1 MKNNK
6 ISQIPPYLAYY
17 MKKDYEIKINSSKSK
32 KQKIISNNPPMYK
45 LIKKIQEKRKFE
57 NNFSKP
63 KKINN
68 YNNKD
73 KLLKNSFINGDII
86 NNLKLGKTLKPFIE
100 QNIHLYKQNEKK
112 ILKNS
117 SSSNS
122 DIIKK
127 NNEILNSLNNDSIK
141 RENSFRKS
149 AIVSYTNYELLNNP
163 NRDSLKQINY
173 NEIENYKAIKLL
185 YTQKKINNKN
195 KNYNN
200 NNINIKNHFE
210 NINLNDEISF
220 TDPKKNNDEN
230 KSKKTIKQI
239 QIKKINVYPGI
250 SSIEIEKYNKNNR
263 KNETKSR
270 KERKKITSINNYK
283 SNNNSNIINDN
294 HNKKKSKKY
303 SIRND
308 IKYNFSELENNSI
321 NNSYINK
328 QNLNND
334 EKEIIIPI
342 TLEKKIQ
349 NEKNESFQNNIT
361 YSEAIPDEKNT
372 NSPKTI
378 RYNKQIY
385 TNNYIAD
392 KFQLLF
398 FDHENKKKKQIKN
411 ILFSFLNYNDLY
423 NISLVNKY
431 FYLTTLD
438 KIYNKIIDNISNNKN
453 LCNKLWE
460 KIFKISKIKI
470 NEIDFNKSNEKCL
483 NKYKDEINKDVSRT
497 FPEEK
502 IFEKNSEN
510 SKKLYNIL
518 ITYSLINNKIGY
530 SQGINFIA
538 GIIYKIYKNEKI
550 SLIYLDS
557 IITKLNFEK
566 VFGVNNKLIDIMNI
580 IKDLIKEFCPN
591 FLIYMKKNEIS
602 HEMFT
607 ANWIITLFSK
617 GYKNQQI
624 LLLIWNFIFIFGWKF
639 IFLFIISM
647 IMFFERKIINFD
659 MFKFNIYMKE
669 IFKSDAFINNYKEI
683 INNTF
688 NLMENKWILTDV
700 NSIF

>member
-6 ISQIPPYLAYY
+6 TSQISPYLAYY
-17 MKKDYEIKINSSKSK
+17 MRKDYEIKINSSKSK
-32 KQKIISNNPPMYK
+32 KQNIISNNPPMYK
-45 LIKKIQEKRKFE
+45 LIKRIQEKRKFE

-63 KKINN
+63 QKIKS
-68 YNNKD
+68 YNHKD
-73 KLLKNSFINGDII
+73 KILKNSYINGDIL
-86 NNLKLGKTLKPFIE
+86 NNLKLGKNLIPFFE
-100 QNIHLYKQNEKK
+100 QNIHLYKQSEQK

-117 SSSNS
+117 SSSNL
-122 DIIKK
+122 DITRK
-127 NNEILNSLNNDSIK
+127 NNDLLNSVNNDSIK
-141 RENSFRKS
+141 RDNSFRKS
-149 AIVSYTNYELLNNP
+149 AIVYNTHYDLLNYP
-163 NRDSLKQINY
+163 NQKSIKQINC
-173 NEIENYKAIKLL
+173 NKIDNYKVLKLL
-185 YTQKKINNKN
+185 HTQKKNNKN
-195 KNYNN
+195 NIY
-200 NNINIKNHFE
+200 NNINIKNHFQ
-210 NINLNDEISF
+210 NINLDNEHSF
-220 TDPKKNNDEN
+220 TEPKNNNVDN
-230 KSKKTIKQI
+230 KTKKPMKQI
-239 QIKKINVYPGI
+239 QIKKINVYPI
-250 SSIEIEKYNKNNR
+250 RSIEVEECNKNNQGKKE
-263 KNETKSR
+263 KNLK
-270 KERKKITSINNYK
+270 KERQKITNINNH
-283 SNNNSNIINDN
+283 NNNSNLNN
-294 HNKKKSKKY
+294 NQNNKKSKKY

-308 IKYNFSELENNSI
+308 VKYNFSELENNSI
-321 NNSYINK
+321 NNSYMNK
-328 QNLNND
+328 SNLNNS

-342 TLEKKIQ
+342 ILEKKIK
-349 NEKNESFQNNIT
+349 NAKNEQHQNNIT
-361 YSEAIPDEKNT
+361 FSEGIPDEDNT
-372 NSPKTI
+372 NVSPKTI
-378 RYNKQIY
+378 RYTKQIY

-398 FDHENKKKKQIKN
+398 FDDPNMKKKQIKN
-411 ILFSFLNYNDLY
+411 ILLSFLNYNDLY

-438 KIYNKIIDNISNNKN
+438 IIYKKIIDNISNNKN
-453 LCNKLWE
+453 LCKKLWE

-470 NEIDFNKSNEKCL
+470 NEIDFNKSDEKCL

-518 ITYSLINNKIGY
+518 ITYSLINKTIGY

-538 GIIYKIYKNEKI
+538 GIIYKLCKNEKI

-580 IKDLIKEFCPN
+580 IKDLIKEFCPD
-591 FLIYMKKNEIS
+591 FLNYMKKNEIS

-624 LLLIWNFIFIFGWKF
+624 LLLIWNFILIFGWKF

-647 IMFFERKIINFD
+647 IMFFERKIINYD
-659 MFKFNIYMKE
+659 MFKFNIYMKG
-669 IFKSDAFINNYKEI
+669 IFKSDDFINNYKEI

-688 NLMENKWILTDV
+688 NLMENKWILTDI
-700 NSIF
+700 NSII